1 MTSVTLARAAGH
13 AHREP
18 DGLVAACFLSFLATA
33 GIFYVNIM
41 PALVSGLISGLG
53 FTQRE
58 AGFVGS
64 ANLYGA
70 AFGALTIVLLV
81 ARIAWR
87 RASIALLAALVLADA
102 LSMAVHAPWVMIP
115 LRAVHGFLGG
125 MLVGVAFSVIAR
137 TKSPDRVFGVLLFVQ
152 FGLGG
157 LGVMTLP
164 RLVAQFGTG
173 VLFVA
178 LIAFSAVTLAML
190 PFLGSYPPR
199 PAPGHTTGRGTRAS
213 TPRFVLALLAIFLF
227 QASNMGLFAYII
239 ELGSAAGLARD
250 FISTSVGAATW
261 VGVAGCLLVIAL
273 ATRFGRALPL
283 AIGLAAT
290 LVGIWVLHYAGDKL
304 VFVLANCVTGAN
316 KTDYHLRGVNYGF
329 SLNKNIITID
339 ASAQTTGGTLVQAGN
354 PSNASTLKFIG
365 GGGNDAVGLGTV
377 LATGASLDGGGGTD
391 TIRTNNAT
399 FITGVTGAF
408 IKNFEVVDI
417 AANITV
423 DLDHLSANNTLTG
436 LRLGGASNV
445 VNNVSATVGANVTV
459 YASGSP
465 NLNLKGATTGGQI
478 DTVTI
483 EANIRR

>member
-1 MTSVTLARAAGH
+1 MSTATLARAADH
-13 AHREP
+13 ARREP

-81 ARIAWR
+81 TRVPWR
-87 RASIALLAALVLADA
+87 KASIALLAALVALDA

-125 MLVGVAFSVIAR
+125 MLVGVAFAVIAR

-164 RLVAQFGTG
+164 RLVPVFGTS
-173 VLFVA
+173 VLFMT
-178 LIAFSAVTLAML
+178 LIAFSLVTLAML

-199 PAPGHTTGRGTRAS
+199 QTAQAGAVATTAS

-239 ELGSAAGLARD
+239 ELGSAAGLSKD

-273 ATRFGRALPL
+273 ATRFGRTLPL

-290 LVGIWVLHYAGDKL
+290 LVGIWVLHDAGDKL
-304 VFVLANCVTGAN
+304 VFVLANCVTGITWSLVMPYLLGLTASFDRSGRAAALGGFAS
-316 KTDYHLRGVNYGF
+316 KMGLASGPLLGALILRGDNYGLLIDL
-329 SLNKNIITID
+329 SCLGIIACAAT
-339 ASAQTTGGTLVQAGN
+339 ALVPARALDRAAG
-354 PSNASTLKFIG
+354 
-365 GGGNDAVGLGTV
+365 
-377 LATGASLDGGGGTD
+377 
-391 TIRTNNAT
+391 
-399 FITGVTGAF
+399 
-408 IKNFEVVDI
+408 
-417 AANITV
+417 
-423 DLDHLSANNTLTG
+423 
-436 LRLGGASNV
+436 
-445 VNNVSATVGANVTV
+445 
-459 YASGSP
+459 
-465 NLNLKGATTGGQI
+465 
-478 DTVTI
+478 
-483 EANIRR
+483 